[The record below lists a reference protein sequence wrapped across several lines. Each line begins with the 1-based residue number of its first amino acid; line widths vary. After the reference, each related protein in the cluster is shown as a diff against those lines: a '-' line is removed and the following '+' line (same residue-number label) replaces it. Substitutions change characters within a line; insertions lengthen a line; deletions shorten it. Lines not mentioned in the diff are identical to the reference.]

1 MYRPTIPMTDIAC
14 LRCVSI
20 AVSASMPVECVQRI
34 SASDWEAHRPFPD
47 RIPLCLDCQ
56 ASERMVSSRYAS
68 DFDAARR
75 AVAASRRVE
84 YHYPGTSELGRV
96 NLICIGAQDDRVD
109 HLTWLARVPVL
120 QMRM

>member
-1 MYRPTIPMTDIAC
+1 MYRPTIPMTNVAC

-20 AVSASMPVECVQRI
+20 AVGAAMPVECVQRI
-34 SASDWEAHRPFPD
+34 SVRDWEAHAGYTD
-47 RIPLCLDCQ
+47 RIAMCLDCQ
-56 ASERMVSSRYAS
+56 ASERMVATFYAP

-84 YHYPGTSELGRV
+84 YHHPGTSELGRV
-96 NLICIGAQDDRVD
+96 NLICIGGHDDRAD
-109 HLTWLARVPVL
+109 QLSWLASVPVL